1 MSTSRSRVSIL
12 RSVVCAL
19 VIGLMFGP
27 AAASAAEKAPPTS
40 ATPLRVSLDRV
51 AVKESHR
58 LIKDAPDKSAK
69 TVREQSGTQS
79 VDPKLES
86 GSFFRT
92 PAGAAVLVAF
102 GAGLG
107 YALYSSSNDRIRSSG
122 R

>member
-1 MSTSRSRVSIL
+1 MSTSRSRVSVFRL
-12 RSVVCAL
+12 VVCAL
-19 VIGLMFGP
+19 VVGLTFGP
-27 AAASAAEKAPPTS
+27 ATASAAEKAPPAG

-58 LIKDAPDKSAK
+58 LIKDGSDKSAK
-69 TVREQSGTQS
+69 AVRQQSGAQS
-79 VDPKLES
+79 PDPTLES

-102 GAGLG
+102 GVGLG

>member
-1 MSTSRSRVSIL
+1 MSTSRSRG
-12 RSVVCAL
+12 SVLKSVAYAL
-19 VIGLMFGP
+19 VVGLMFGP
-27 AAASAAEKAPPTS
+27 VTASAAEKSAPAT

-58 LIKDAPDKSAK
+58 LVKDASDKSAK
-69 TVREQSGTQS
+69 SGRQQSGAQS
-79 VDPKLES
+79 PDPSLES

-102 GAGLG
+102 GVGLG

>member
-1 MSTSRSRVSIL
+1 V
-12 RSVVCAL
+12 L
-19 VIGLMFGP
+19 VAGLMFGP
-27 AAASAAEKAPPTS
+27 VAASAAEKAPPAT

-51 AVKESHR
+51 AAKESHR
-58 LIKDAPDKSAK
+58 LVKDASDKSAK
-69 TVREQSGTQS
+69 SGRQQSGAQS
-79 VDPKLES
+79 PDPSLES

-102 GAGLG
+102 GVGLG

>member
-1 MSTSRSRVSIL
+1 MSTSRSRASLQVVSCSL
-12 RSVVCAL
+12 VV
-19 VIGLMFGP
+19 GLMLGP
-27 AAASAAEKAPPTS
+27 ATASAAEKAPPGS

-58 LIKDAPDKSAK
+58 LNKDTSDKTAK
-69 TVREQSGTQS
+69 AGRQPSGTQS
-79 VDPKLES
+79 TDPKLES

-92 PAGAAVLVAF
+92 PAGAIVLVAF